1 MQKILCLFLLFS
13 TFVVAQN
20 TFTIKGKVVD
30 KTTQTP
36 LESATFYMTK
46 VKDST
51 VIDYSITDANGAFIV
66 ERKAVNEPFI
76 LRVSYTGFLPFS
88 KKMEGLSANLDL
100 GTLQLE
106 EDVEMLNTIDL
117 KGEIPPIVIKK
128 DTLEFNASSFKV
140 RPDANVEALLKE
152 LPGVEIDSEG
162 KIKVNGKEVNNILVN
177 GKPFFG
183 KDGKVATQN
192 LPAELIEKVQVTD
205 TKTKTEEL
213 SGDGASGNESTINL
227 TISEEDNK
235 GLFGKVLGGLGT
247 NDRYE
252 SSFLLNYFEQDLQ
265 LSLLG
270 SANNINSVG
279 FSMDEIF
286 DNMGGGRS
294 TSMWSNGSG
303 GFGINGMQFGGGKG
317 ITTSEMIGFN
327 YGDSWFNKKVDP
339 HLSYYFSHRNSE
351 NVNRT
356 ESINLLP
363 TGETRTVAGATS
375 NDVSFGHQFN
385 TEFDIKIDSTLT
397 IFMAPKMVNNKSKST
412 YKSNRNT
419 FDESNSLLNSSAS
432 DNFSESK
439 ETSISNDLNLY
450 KNLAKEDRGISF
462 DFDFDVSQQTTDDF
476 VNSSTD
482 FIQSGD
488 PSDVRNQKEAA
499 DIAKSNY
506 NIKLYY
512 KEPLTDSISLGIEMA
527 YVTNTNENS
536 LNTKRFNAVSNTFD
550 IDNDAQSNSFL
561 SKESRLLPGFGIQIK
576 KKKYRGGFTALA
588 NVIALDNSAVYL
600 GQNYELNQNYVFPKL
615 SGYFRYTLKKNMS
628 LYTNLNFDVNMP
640 SARQLLPV
648 LDLRNPLNTVIGNTS
663 LVPTKTVRMYAGL
676 NNYDWKNR
684 SGMNT
689 YFGFTNNY
697 DAVVSSTV
705 YDSDFK
711 SNTSYVNVANNFS
724 SYAGTYFSK
733 SFKKEKRTFGVEAG
747 VWGNYNVNNG
757 FVNGSAFKAATIS
770 IDPDVEFTW
779 SIEELITVTPSYT
792 FEYNKTSFTN
802 YFIDETDFF
811 RHNAKMEITTYWP
824 KKVVFGSDFGYTYN
838 SNIADGFKK
847 DFYLWNLSLGYQFY
861 EDKFTAKV
869 KMYDVLNQN
878 IGTRRTVSPTGIT
891 DTEDTVLQQYLMF
904 SLSYKLEKFGGKKKS
919 DWD

>member
-1 MQKILCLFLLFS
+1 MQKILGLFLLFS
-13 TFVVAQN
+13 TFAVAQN
-20 TFTIKGKVVD
+20 KFTIKGKVVD

-51 VIDYSITDANGAFIV
+51 VINYSITDENGVFEV
-66 ERKAVNEPFI
+66 EQKALNEPFI
-76 LRVSYTGFLPFS
+76 LRVSYTGFKPFS
-88 KKMEGLSANLDL
+88 RKMNTLSSNLDL

-106 EDVEMLNTIDL
+106 DDVEMLNTIDL

-162 KIKVNGKEVNNILVN
+162 KIKVNGKEVNNIMVN

-192 LPAELIEKVQVTD
+192 LPANLIEKVQVTD

-213 SGDGASGNESTINL
+213 TGDGASGNESTINL

-235 GLFGKVLGGLGT
+235 GLFGKVIGGLGT
-247 NDRYE
+247 DERYE

-327 YGDSWFNKKVDP
+327 YGDSWFNEKVDP
-339 HLSYYFSHRNSE
+339 HISYYFSHRDSE
-351 NVNRT
+351 NINRT

-375 NDVSFGHQFN
+375 KDASFGNQLN
-385 TEFDIKIDSTLT
+385 TEFTIKIDSTLT
-397 IFMAPKMVNNKSKST
+397 IFTAPKMLKNTSKST

-419 FDESNSLLNSSAS
+419 FDESNALLNSSIS
-432 DNFSESK
+432 DNYSETD
-439 ETSISNDLNLY
+439 ETSFSNDLNLY
-450 KNLAKEDRGISF
+450 KKLAKKGRGVSF
-462 DFDFDVSQQTTDDF
+462 DFDFSVSQRTAEDF
-476 VNSSTD
+476 VNSTTD
-482 FIQSGD
+482 FVQSGD
-488 PSDVRNQKEAA
+488 PSDVRNQKEATDVA
-499 DIAKSNY
+499 SSKY
-506 NIKLYY
+506 NVKFYY
-512 KEPLTDSISLGIEMA
+512 REPLTDSISLGLELA
-527 YVTNTNENS
+527 YVTDRNENS
-536 LNTKRFNAVSNTFD
+536 LNTNRFNAINNTFD
-550 IDNDAQSNSFL
+550 ITNDAQSNSFL
-561 SKESRLLPGFGIQIK
+561 SNESRLLPGFGIQLK
-576 KKKYRGGFTALA
+576 KKKIRGGFTALA
-588 NVIALDNSAVYL
+588 NVITLDNSAAYL
-600 GQNYELNQNYVFPKL
+600 GQDYELNQNYVFPKL

-628 LYTNLNFDVNMP
+628 LYTNLNFDVDMP

-648 LDLRNPLNTVIGNTS
+648 LDVRNPLNTVIGNTG

-684 SGMNT
+684 TGMNT

-705 YDSDFK
+705 YDADFK
-711 SNTSYVNVANNFS
+711 SNTSYINVANNFS
-724 SYAGTYFSK
+724 GYAGTYFSK
-733 SFKKEKRTFGVEAG
+733 SFKKEKRTFGIEVGA
-747 VWGNYNVNNG
+747 WGNYSVDNG
-757 FVNGSAFKAATIS
+757 FVNGTAFKAATFSLDPDIEISWS
-770 IDPDVEFTW
+770 ID
-779 SIEELITVTPSYT
+779 ELIDVTPSYT
-792 FEYNKTSFTN
+792 FEYNKTSYTN
-802 YFIDETDFF
+802 YIIDETDFF
-811 RHNAKMEITTYWP
+811 RHNAKLEITTYWP

-919 DWD
+919 EWD